1 MDHQIFS
8 VRAPAIR
15 VAATAT
21 ASVAV
26 RLPQVGANIRIVNHG
41 SDCYVCIGDN
51 AATTIATVPAAGSA
65 ALTSPIKTCTP
76 VLGGSD
82 VVFGMNDDQVK
93 WVSVI
98 CDAGATSNVD
108 FQVGEGM

>member
-8 VRAPAIR
+8 VRTPTIR

-21 ASVAV
+21 ASSAV
-26 RLPQVGANIRIVNHG
+26 RLPQNGANIRIVNHG
-41 SDCYVCIGDN
+41 SDCYVAIGDN
-51 AATTIATVPAAGSA
+51 AATTIATVPPAGTA
-65 ALTSPIKTCTP
+65 ALPVPVKTCTP

-82 VVFGMNDDQVK
+82 VVFGLDNDRDK

-98 CDAGATSNVD
+98 CDAGGTANVD